1 MKNRLLHIYCGDGK
15 GKTTAATGLAVRAA
29 GSGMRVLFARFL
41 KNEFSGELKI
51 LDRIPE
57 IEVLHL
63 EKSYGFFKTLSE
75 KEQEEVREMY
85 GRLWNTILG
94 KISTGDYDMLVI
106 DEFMAAYRYGLIPNK
121 EAVQF
126 LKDRP
131 DNLEVVL
138 TGRDPSDELLELA
151 DYISEVKMVRHPFEK
166 GIRARKG
173 NGNGQDAG
181 RVEKSKRTA
190 VWIHNRKLCC
200 GSSKG
205 GSGNALFRGGNPPG
219 ISYDAERD
227 RTVSGSRKDP
237 KRK

>member
-1 MKNRLLHIYCGDGK
+1 MQKKWESWNHMKNRLLHIYCGDGK
-15 GKTTAATGLAVRAA
+15 GKTTTATGLAVRAA

-85 GRLWNTILG
+85 GRLWNTIRG

-173 NGNGQDAG
+173 I
-181 RVEKSKRTA
+181 E
-190 VWIHNRKLCC
+190 
-200 GSSKG
+200 
-205 GSGNALFRGGNPPG
+205 
-219 ISYDAERD
+219 Y
-227 RTVSGSRKDP
+227 
-237 KRK
+237 

>member
-1 MKNRLLHIYCGDGK
+1 MD
-15 GKTTAATGLAVRAA
+15 
-29 GSGMRVLFARFL
+29 
-41 KNEFSGELKI
+41 
-51 LDRIPE
+51 
-57 IEVLHL
+57 
-63 EKSYGFFKTLSE
+63 FFKTLSE

-85 GRLWNTILG
+85 GRLWNTIRG

-173 NGNGQDAG
+173 I
-181 RVEKSKRTA
+181 E
-190 VWIHNRKLCC
+190 
-200 GSSKG
+200 
-205 GSGNALFRGGNPPG
+205 
-219 ISYDAERD
+219 Y
-227 RTVSGSRKDP
+227 
-237 KRK
+237 

>member
-29 GSGMRVLFARFL
+29 GSSMRVLFARFL

-51 LDRIPE
+51 LDQIPE

-63 EKSYGFFKTLSE
+63 EKSYGFFKTL
-75 KEQEEVREMY
+75 
-85 GRLWNTILG
+85 WNTIQR

-106 DEFMAAYRYGLIPNK
+106 DEFMAAYRYGLIPNE

-173 NGNGQDAG
+173 I
-181 RVEKSKRTA
+181 E
-190 VWIHNRKLCC
+190 
-200 GSSKG
+200 
-205 GSGNALFRGGNPPG
+205 
-219 ISYDAERD
+219 Y
-227 RTVSGSRKDP
+227 
-237 KRK
+237 

>member
-1 MKNRLLHIYCGDGK
+1 
-15 GKTTAATGLAVRAA
+15 
-29 GSGMRVLFARFL
+29 MRVLFARFL

-51 LDRIPE
+51 LDQIPE

-85 GRLWNTILG
+85 GRLWDTIQR

-106 DEFMAAYRYGLIPNK
+106 DEFMAAYRYGLIPNE

-138 TGRDPSDELLELA
+138 TGRDPSEDLIRTADYVSEIRKVTHPSDELLELA

-173 NGNGQDAG
+173 I
-181 RVEKSKRTA
+181 E
-190 VWIHNRKLCC
+190 
-200 GSSKG
+200 
-205 GSGNALFRGGNPPG
+205 
-219 ISYDAERD
+219 Y
-227 RTVSGSRKDP
+227 
-237 KRK
+237 

>member
-1 MKNRLLHIYCGDGK
+1 
-15 GKTTAATGLAVRAA
+15 
-29 GSGMRVLFARFL
+29 MRVLFARFL

-121 EAVQF
+121 EAALHFF
-126 LKDRP
+126 LNRP
-131 DNLEVVL
+131 EHLEVVL
-138 TGRDPSDELLELA
+138 TGRDPSDEVLELA

-173 NGNGQDAG
+173 I
-181 RVEKSKRTA
+181 E
-190 VWIHNRKLCC
+190 
-200 GSSKG
+200 
-205 GSGNALFRGGNPPG
+205 
-219 ISYDAERD
+219 Y
-227 RTVSGSRKDP
+227 
-237 KRK
+237 

>member
-1 MKNRLLHIYCGDGK
+1 MEKERRRRQQGLQCAQLEAVCGFC
-15 GKTTAATGLAVRAA
+15 LPV
-29 GSGMRVLFARFL
+29 F

-51 LDRIPE
+51 LDQIPE

-85 GRLWNTILG
+85 GRLWNTIQR

-106 DEFMAAYRYGLIPNK
+106 DEFMAAYRYGLIPNE

-173 NGNGQDAG
+173 I
-181 RVEKSKRTA
+181 E
-190 VWIHNRKLCC
+190 
-200 GSSKG
+200 
-205 GSGNALFRGGNPPG
+205 
-219 ISYDAERD
+219 Y
-227 RTVSGSRKDP
+227 
-237 KRK
+237 

>member
-1 MKNRLLHIYCGDGK
+1 M
-15 GKTTAATGLAVRAA
+15 
-29 GSGMRVLFARFL
+29 
-41 KNEFSGELKI
+41 KI
-51 LDRIPE
+51 LDQIPE

-85 GRLWNTILG
+85 GRLWDTIQR

-106 DEFMAAYRYGLIPNK
+106 DEFMAAYRYGLIPNE

-173 NGNGQDAG
+173 I
-181 RVEKSKRTA
+181 E
-190 VWIHNRKLCC
+190 
-200 GSSKG
+200 
-205 GSGNALFRGGNPPG
+205 
-219 ISYDAERD
+219 Y
-227 RTVSGSRKDP
+227 
-237 KRK
+237 

>member
-1 MKNRLLHIYCGDGK
+1 MEQDTEQQISGQQSKSPRMHLQQGLLEIYCGDGK

-29 GSGMRVLFARFL
+29 GSGMRVLFDRFL

-85 GRLWNTILG
+85 GRLWNTIRG

-173 NGNGQDAG
+173 I
-181 RVEKSKRTA
+181 E
-190 VWIHNRKLCC
+190 
-200 GSSKG
+200 
-205 GSGNALFRGGNPPG
+205 
-219 ISYDAERD
+219 Y
-227 RTVSGSRKDP
+227 
-237 KRK
+237 

>member
-1 MKNRLLHIYCGDGK
+1 MEKERRRRQR
-15 GKTTAATGLAVRAA
+15 GLQFAAA

-51 LDRIPE
+51 LDQIPE

-85 GRLWNTILG
+85 GRLWNTIRG

-106 DEFMAAYRYGLIPNK
+106 DEFMAAYRYGLIPNE

-138 TGRDPSDELLELA
+138 TGRDPSDEILELA

-173 NGNGQDAG
+173 I
-181 RVEKSKRTA
+181 E
-190 VWIHNRKLCC
+190 
-200 GSSKG
+200 
-205 GSGNALFRGGNPPG
+205 
-219 ISYDAERD
+219 Y
-227 RTVSGSRKDP
+227 
-237 KRK
+237 

>member
-1 MKNRLLHIYCGDGK
+1 MQKKWGSWNHMKNRLLHIYCGAGK

-29 GSGMRVLFARFL
+29 GSSMRVLFARFL

-51 LDRIPE
+51 LDQIPE

-85 GRLWNTILG
+85 GRLWNSIQR

-106 DEFMAAYRYGLIPNK
+106 DEFMAAYRYGLIPNE

-173 NGNGQDAG
+173 I
-181 RVEKSKRTA
+181 E
-190 VWIHNRKLCC
+190 
-200 GSSKG
+200 
-205 GSGNALFRGGNPPG
+205 
-219 ISYDAERD
+219 Y
-227 RTVSGSRKDP
+227 
-237 KRK
+237 